1 MNTNKYEYP
10 LPIGTIIVGGYMSS
24 TTDKE
29 RYQYRVDE
37 ILGQGGFGITYKVS
51 AKIKIGNVWQ
61 KQRIT
66 FAIKEHFVKGH
77 CYRGSDGI
85 TVEYSKASANEVEDS
100 LKDFLKEGERL
111 GKICVG
117 CENIVNVNE
126 VFQANNTAY
135 YVMEYIDGGDLRQ
148 YGRIDEKKAV
158 KYICQIANAIDYIH
172 RQKVLHLDIKPEN
185 IVLTQ
190 NPDGDLVPILIDFGV
205 ARYFSSKGGLTTTH
219 KDAAASEGYAPQ
231 EQYAGIKQFSPEV
244 DVYALGATLF
254 YMLVGRTPHSAFN
267 RIPGDIEKALP
278 ESISEQT
285 KEALVNAMK
294 VQAYER
300 TKTVAD
306 FVSELKGK
314 KKVDKPLAIKEELE
328 NGAVVK
334 GGVVDYQIVNFV
346 ERGDYYL
353 KYKAIRYNSNQF
365 DNNATQKINY
375 TVYEYFAKGICKRNP
390 NHTINTSIFDKNS
403 KDSFLNLAKQKTGL
417 DIGDNNH
424 VVDDNHTHEIFKS
437 NGTVYFVLK
446 DGAKIFK
453 PMPPRDENIK
463 PPTPEP
469 EPAPKTSSINKNV
482 YIGLLVFIVLV
493 IGIFVFNNQS
503 SQPVTQEP
511 TLTDSI
517 APEDLEPIT
526 NTDDTNNDTEEG
538 KETGS
543 NVPVIEEPH
552 IVEPPKQPT
561 DEEVYNN
568 ASKNNDWETMLVL
581 AKKGYTPACS
591 ILARHYVSLAAT
603 GENHCRAYYWAKKA
617 SKSDRDYVMNILE
630 KYGFLVNGEP
640 VSTCDNINYNK
651 I

>member
-375 TVYEYFAKGICKRNP
+375 TI
-390 NHTINTSIFDKNS
+390 I
-403 KDSFLNLAKQKTGL
+403 Q
-417 DIGDNNH
+417 
-424 VVDDNHTHEIFKS
+424 
-437 NGTVYFVLK
+437 
-446 DGAKIFK
+446 
-453 PMPPRDENIK
+453 
-463 PPTPEP
+463 
-469 EPAPKTSSINKNV
+469 
-482 YIGLLVFIVLV
+482 
-493 IGIFVFNNQS
+493 
-503 SQPVTQEP
+503 
-511 TLTDSI
+511 
-517 APEDLEPIT
+517 
-526 NTDDTNNDTEEG
+526 
-538 KETGS
+538 
-543 NVPVIEEPH
+543 
-552 IVEPPKQPT
+552 
-561 DEEVYNN
+561 
-568 ASKNNDWETMLVL
+568 
-581 AKKGYTPACS
+581 
-591 ILARHYVSLAAT
+591 
-603 GENHCRAYYWAKKA
+603 
-617 SKSDRDYVMNILE
+617 
-630 KYGFLVNGEP
+630 
-640 VSTCDNINYNK
+640 
-651 I
+651 